1 MEVVDAHTLRLHM
14 KAKVDDDS
22 LSYSIGRRSYG
33 KFRVANCEFYLLDT
47 RGDRDMHDVL
57 NRSKPGV
64 SMLGKPQRE
73 WLLRSMESS
82 DADFSSSF
90 IRPLHD
96 SSQRCR
102 WF

>member
-1 MEVVDAHTLRLHM
+1 M

-47 RGDRDMHDVL
+47 RGDRDMHDVR

-64 SMLGKPQRE
+64 SMLGKPQRGGYCVR
-73 WLLRSMESS
+73 WNRVMPIFLRH
-82 DADFSSSF
+82 F
-90 IRPLHD
+90 IRPLYD